1 MTAYLIKSILCLLV
15 LWGFYKIALEQTAAH
30 NFQRFYLIGCLIL
43 ALALPLITLSY
54 TVEVES
60 QPVITEAYYEPII
73 FNETPVTSP
82 VTKPINWFPIGIGL
96 VYGLGVLLFGFRFLR
111 NLLRLREKVRHNE
124 HVKATSHINVLLVEK
139 VIPHSFLKYIFLPKT
154 DFKNNALPA
163 EVLQHEQAHVIQ
175 KHSWDILFIELLQ
188 VIFWFNPLL
197 ILLKKSV
204 ALNHEFL
211 ADQAALKQENNV
223 TNYTNLLFTYSGGA
237 NHTALSS
244 PINYSLTKKRI
255 LMLSKT
261 RSVKK
266 LAARIAL
273 FVPVL
278 ALCVYFFNQEIVAKP
293 KIKTNALNSESIVK
307 PIAANSNY
315 DKGNTSKEIEI
326 YPVIDVA
333 IDKNQTIYFDNTPVT
348 IDDLD
353 AKIET
358 ALKTTL
364 KNVNPK
370 DITLRL
376 KVDDNLTMGIMTD
389 VKDAFRQKGI
399 FKVSITTAQEQK
411 KKPLIITQADINAI
425 SKNPT
430 YRILEQK
437 SPTASQL
444 SEWKDASQYGVW
456 VDGKRI
462 NNASLK
468 SSKDYGYYSISKLE
482 KNAKNY
488 GSHYYQV
495 DLMTPAYYE
504 NHKKIQN
511 PPTVEEVK
519 AYLAQNE
526 KVLNIT
532 VTGSDIYLNGKETT
546 VENFGKD
553 IDALSKDWTLSDKHN
568 YSVHVR
574 TIDPAEKIWQKLQNA
589 FETTALY
596 KANPKGLVPPPPP
609 PAPAAPQNGTP
620 PPPPPAPS
628 VAQTLPPPPPPSEAE
643 VIKHLEKKGKVISFK
658 IDNNVVFLNNEKV
671 EVNNFANAMNAITK
685 VWTEDELIG
694 ATVLINKSTQGADSA
709 LRTAVEN
716 EYKKTELFKAQSKH
730 GLIPPPPPP
739 IAKSSS
745 IQGTPPPPPPPPAST
760 EEMARQ
766 ADSIY
771 YNDKKITAEKA
782 ESLMKD
788 SEKYNVLFT
797 KTNGKHLLIIKDK

>member
-30 NFQRFYLIGCLIL
+30 NFKRFYLLGSLIL

-54 TVEVES
+54 TVEVEP
-60 QPVITEAYYEPII
+60 QPILTEAYYEPIA
-73 FNETPVTSP
+73 FTDLPVTTPVEKP
-82 VTKPINWFPIGIGL
+82 VNWLPIGIGL
-96 VYGLGVLLFGFRFLR
+96 VYGIGVLIFGLRFLR

-175 KHSWDILFIELLQ
+175 KHSLDILFIELLQ
-188 VIFWFNPLL
+188 VVFWFNPLL
-197 ILLKKSV
+197 ILIKKSV

-223 TNYTNLLFTYSGGA
+223 TNYTNLLFNYSGGA

-293 KIKTNALNSESIVK
+293 KIKTNDLSSESDVK
-307 PIAANSNY
+307 PIETDGNF
-315 DKGNTSKEIEI
+315 DKGSTSKEIEI

-333 IDKNQTIYFDNTPVT
+333 IDKNQTIYFDNTPVA

-411 KKPLIITQADINAI
+411 KKPLIITQADLNSI

-430 YRILEQK
+430 YRILERK

-462 NNASLK
+462 ANATLK
-468 SSKDYGYYSISKLE
+468 SPEAYSHYFISKLE

-488 GSHYYQV
+488 GLHYYQV

-504 NHKKIQN
+504 SHKKIQN

-532 VTGSDIYLNGKETT
+532 VTGSDIYLNGAETT

-553 IDALSKDWTLSDKHN
+553 IDALSKDWTFNDKRN
-568 YSVHVR
+568 YSIHVR
-574 TIDPAEKIWQKLQNA
+574 TIDPTEKIWQKLQSA

-596 KANPKGLVPPPPP
+596 KVNPKGLIPPPPP
-609 PAPAAPQNGTP
+609 PAPAAPQIGTP
-620 PPPPPAPS
+620 PPPPAPAPAS
-628 VAQTLPPPPPPSEAE
+628 GTKLSEE
-643 VIKHLEKKGKVISFK
+643 ELITRLEQDGKVISFK
-658 IDNNVVFLNNEKV
+658 IDNNTVFLNNEKV
-671 EVNNFANAMNAITK
+671 EVNNFANAMNVITK
-685 VWTEDELIG
+685 GWTEDELKG

-739 IAKSSS
+739 APIAKSSS
-745 IQGTPPPPPPPPAST
+745 IQGTPPPPAST
-760 EEMARQ
+760 EEMARL

-771 YNDKKITAEKA
+771 YNDKKITVEKA